1 MSKNGFLK
9 KVLRKKSG
17 FLTSYHKAVN
27 TKKIILKLL
36 LKIIFR
42 KIKCKEKQFRNFSRH
57 SIMDAFLVQKS
68 SEIFS
73 CNFCDYHTSRKS
85 QYDRHITTLKHQKN
99 AQGCTKKFQLNH
111 DIFICECGNKY
122 KFRQGLQK
130 HRKLCCKTNDK
141 TNEKM
146 VELFKE
152 QLQENK
158 EMKQFLLEQQKQMME
173 QNKQILELTKDKT
186 TQIINNNCH
195 TTNKFNLNL
204 FLNEHCKNALNLADF
219 INSLQL
225 QLTDLEATAKLGYV
239 DGISK
244 IFVKGLKDL
253 ELHKRP
259 VHCSDVKRETLYVK
273 DENKWEKEDENNVK
287 IKNAIQQITY
297 KNIKQ
302 IPAWVENHPSCK
314 NGSSQ
319 TNDEYMNIL
328 SNCMT
333 GTSEEEQKSNMNK
346 IISKVAREVAIQK
359 D

>member
-1 MSKNGFLK
+1 
-9 KVLRKKSG
+9 
-17 FLTSYHKAVN
+17 
-27 TKKIILKLL
+27 
-36 LKIIFR
+36 
-42 KIKCKEKQFRNFSRH
+42 
-57 SIMDAFLVQKS
+57 MDANLVPKS
-68 SEIFS
+68 SDHFYCES
-73 CNFCDYHTSRKS
+73 CDYTTSRKS

-99 AQGCTKKFQLNH
+99 AQGCAKKFQLKNTESH
-111 DIFICECGNKY
+111 SFICECGNKY
-122 KFRQGLQK
+122 KYRQGLQK
-130 HRKLCCKTNDK
+130 HKKTCLKQCDNN
-141 TNEKM
+141 NEKM
-146 VELFKE
+146 IELFKE

-195 TTNKFNLNL
+195 TTNNNKFNLNL
-204 FLNEHCKNALNLADF
+204 FLNEHCKNALNLGDF

-253 ELHKRP
+253 EIHKRP

-273 DENKWEKEDENNVK
+273 DEDKWAKEDENNVK
-287 IKNAIQQITY
+287 IKHAIQQITY

-302 IPAWVENHPSCK
+302 IPAWVQNHPSCK
-314 NGSSQ
+314 NGSCQ

-333 GTSEEEQKSNMNK
+333 GTSEEEQTSNMSK